1 MVSSAVVAQIL
12 EHSLVNPPRR
22 VYRWLPTGYT
32 EVPDMVEIKTHGNAR
47 LKGVSPDLGATLGH
61 HELQDA

>member
-32 EVPDMVEIKTHGNAR
+32 EVPDMLLAVSEEADKDVE
-47 LKGVSPDLGATLGH
+47 
-61 HELQDA
+61 